1 MILSAAIDNGYIF
14 MSLIA
19 ILTSVISAVYYL
31 VIIRYMFFEK
41 NEYKINNKLIN
52 LTLDFSINTSQDS
65 DSISRIK
72 DENKIS
78 NG

>member
-1 MILSAAIDNGYIF
+1 LK
-14 MSLIA
+14 
-19 ILTSVISAVYYL
+19 
-31 VIIRYMFFEK
+31 K

-52 LTLDFSINTSQDS
+52 LALDFSINTSQDS